1 MGSTTA
7 FQCDG
12 PSCAVLS
19 TKKKGTRAPADW
31 PRVAVTLPDGTKVT
45 GSFHDVTCALAWLDE
60 QLDGTVAAIESGR
73 I

>member
-19 TKKKGTRAPADW
+19 TKKKGTRAPAEW
-31 PRVAVTLPDGTKVT
+31 PRVTVMLPGTDTKRS
-45 GSFHDVTCALAWLDE
+45 GSFHDTTCALAWLDLQLEPE
-60 QLDGTVAAIESGR
+60 QEGV
-73 I
+73 